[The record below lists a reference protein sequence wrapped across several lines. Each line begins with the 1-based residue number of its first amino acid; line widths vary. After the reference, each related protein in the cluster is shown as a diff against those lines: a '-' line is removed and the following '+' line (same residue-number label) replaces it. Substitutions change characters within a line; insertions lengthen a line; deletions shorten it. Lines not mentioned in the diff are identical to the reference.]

1 MEVFARNMELVAPY
15 GICGYAQYS
24 LPKLG
29 RARVGSDLKPTP
41 VGTTPVGHSALPD
54 IVILPWILLVCM
66 LKFDSIW
73 RHK

>member
-1 MEVFARNMELVAPY
+1 MELVAPNMEFFAPY

-29 RARVGSDLKPTP
+29 RDRVGSDLKP
-41 VGTTPVGHSALPD
+41 TPVGHSALPD

-73 RHK
+73 RHN